1 MGPWRPLQRWR
12 ACGKPQRTEI
22 YVRWSLYAM
31 VLVQPLVVVGTVNGP
46 AGLAVSRP
54 VAVAS
59 LALSLAGSV
68 LAFVLFRRGLDH
80 YLGRRE
86 RPTGWILAAVLL
98 MVGGVSGL
106 LLIDPTV
113 RGGGSLSNAPT
124 ISSLLVLWFAPVS
137 VALRSRRTAALVA
150 AGALLLTV
158 PAMAAAG
165 LPAGSVLGLLLG
177 AAISLTVVAATC
189 RCSAWLAG
197 VVWELDEA
205 REKQSQLAVAEERL
219 RFSRDLHDVLGRN
232 LTTIALKSELAVQ
245 LARRGRP
252 EAADQMTEVQRI
264 AQESQREVREVVRG
278 YRTAD
283 LRAEVAG
290 ARSVLRAAG
299 VVCAVDLGPDPAALT
314 PVAHSVLGWVV
325 REATTNVLRHSE
337 ASHCSIRLRAEDG
350 RAVLEVENDGVPTGL
365 TDGRE
370 DGRED
375 SRGDGAHP
383 GTGLTGLGERLAAH
397 GGALTLPATAPGSFR
412 ITAVLP
418 LAAPAPALEVAA
430 R

>member
-1 MGPWRPLQRWR
+1 MKPWRPLQRWR

-31 VLVQPLVVVGTVNGP
+31 VLVQPLLVLGTVGGP
-46 AGLAVSRP
+46 AEPVMSRP

-59 LALSLAGSV
+59 VVLALAGSG
-68 LAFVLFRRGLDH
+68 LGFVLFRLGLDH

-86 RPTGWILAAVLL
+86 RPTGWILAAALL
-98 MVGGVSGL
+98 MIGSVSGL
-106 LLIDPTV
+106 VLTDPGLRTDV
-113 RGGGSLSNAPT
+113 SLSTGPA
-124 ISSLLVLWFAPVS
+124 IGALLVLWFAPVS
-137 VALRSRRTAALVA
+137 VAVRSRRGAALLG

-158 PAMAAAG
+158 PAMLGAG
-165 LPAGSVLGLLLG
+165 LPVASVCGLLFG
-177 AAISLTVVAATC
+177 AAVSLVLVAVTC

-299 VVCAVDLGPDPAALT
+299 VACAVDLGAHLTALT

-337 ASHCSIRLRAEDG
+337 ASHCSIRLCAGDG
-350 RAVLEVENDGVPTGL
+350 RAVLEVENDGVPTGP
-365 TDGRE
+365 
-370 DGRED
+370 
-375 SRGDGAHP
+375 GDTPHT

-397 GGALTLPATAPGSFR
+397 GGALTRPATTAGSFR

-418 LAAPAPALEVAA
+418 LTSPAPAPEVAV